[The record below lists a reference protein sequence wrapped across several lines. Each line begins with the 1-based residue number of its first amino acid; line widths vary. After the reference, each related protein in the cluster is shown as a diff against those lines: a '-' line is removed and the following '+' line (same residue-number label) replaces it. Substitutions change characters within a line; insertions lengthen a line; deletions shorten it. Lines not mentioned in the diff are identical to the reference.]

1 MEREKYLI
9 FTKVLHNIQKT
20 YINQQSRSKVE
31 IGAMI
36 GTMKEDIRLIIG
48 NQIPEG
54 SIDSMIHQLQG
65 MSEIL

>member
-1 MEREKYLI
+1 LRENSDDIEKREDEKMEREKYLI

-48 NQIPEG
+48 N
-54 SIDSMIHQLQG
+54 
-65 MSEIL
+65 